1 VLIDRLVTRR
11 TRTGRLLPAALTAVL
26 AVAALLSLP
35 AAPAAAEE
43 TTLLPSRVVLL
54 SSTAPVK
61 TWADVPVRV
70 RVEAE
75 DGTPLAGRSVRFWDD
90 SYERWRC
97 CGPPPLFTTDANGEA
112 ATVLNLDGNSAHP
125 VRVAVLVYASS
136 THARTSL
143 EWYQQL
149 VGYQTTVSM
158 TGVPAA
164 VTSSDSIALTV
175 TAART
180 DAASPDGCLE
190 GAVVHVDVTGPDAVS
205 TSATVDER
213 WEGTRWVCDAVAVLP
228 AGLSPGA
235 YVVTASTGH
244 EGWSRTDE
252 PAATSS
258 AFTVVWQHRFTDAA
272 GRGSVYL
279 NPATDD
285 YRVVLADGRDSG
297 LTHAGE
303 DGLSKTGVSGT
314 VSLWRID
321 LAHEASSGDRAEGT
335 FYSTGSF
342 TASGSLAGQ
351 PWQLSR

>member
-1 VLIDRLVTRR
+1 MLIDRLVPRR
-11 TRTGRLLPAALTAVL
+11 TRTGRLLPAALTVVL

-61 TWADVPVRV
+61 TWADLPVRV

-90 SYERWRC
+90 SYQRWRC
-97 CGPPPLFTTDANGEA
+97 CGPPPLLTTDQDGEVG
-112 ATVLNLDGNSAHP
+112 TVLNLDGSSANP

-136 THARTSL
+136 THEKTSL
-143 EWYQQL
+143 EWYQEL
-149 VGYQTTVSM
+149 RGYQTTVSM

-180 DAASPDGCLE
+180 DPDSPDGCLA

-205 TSATVDER
+205 TSATVDHR
-213 WEGTRWVCDAVAVLP
+213 WDGSRWVCDAVAVLP

-235 YVVTASTGH
+235 YTLTASTGH

-252 PAATSS
+252 PAASSS

-272 GRGSVYL
+272 GRGTVYL
-279 NPATDD
+279 NPATHD
-285 YRVVLADGRDSG
+285 YRVVLADGRGTG
-297 LTHAGE
+297 LTDAGE
-303 DGLSKTGVSGT
+303 AGLTKTGVSGT

-321 LAHEASSGDRAEGT
+321 LAHGASEGDRAQGA